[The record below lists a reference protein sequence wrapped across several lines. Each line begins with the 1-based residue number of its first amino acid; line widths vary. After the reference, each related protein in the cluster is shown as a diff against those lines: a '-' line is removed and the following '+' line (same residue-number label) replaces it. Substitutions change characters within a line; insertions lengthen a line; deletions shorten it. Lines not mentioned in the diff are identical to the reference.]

1 MPHIYIP
8 EIFVTQD
15 EYDMIQDNQVPIDC
29 FIANKVRNEEMF
41 VYIQETDCTY
51 KRARNYDWSP
61 ELSAR
66 QIDYVNSQG
75 VSNKKSENPDK
86 WSTICDI

>member
-15 EYDMIQDNQVPIDC
+15 EYDMIQDNQVPIDALV
-29 FIANKVRNEEMF
+29 ANKIRNEEMF
-41 VYIQETDCTY
+41 VYIHETDATY

-86 WSTICDI
+86 RSTICDI

>member
-15 EYDMIQDNQVPIDC
+15 EYDMIQDNQVPIDA
-29 FIANKVRNEEMF
+29 FVANKIRNEDMF

-51 KRARNYDWSP
+51 KRARNYSWCP
-61 ELSAR
+61 ELESR
-66 QIDYVNSQG
+66 VL
-75 VSNKKSENPDK
+75 SENPDK
-86 WSTICDI
+86 GSTICDI